1 MLSRRRLLGAAGVT
15 GRALSR
21 RAGAEATVN
30 LALPGGPATR
40 HITTDFPQKGAILQR
55 ARPPLL
61 ETPLE
66 VFDEGVLTPNA
77 RFFVRWHWSVIPT
90 KGERRRLPSQ
100 GARSSSRYRC
110 RWRTSL
116 HCRRSR

>member
-40 HITTDFPQKGAILQR
+40 HITTDFPQKGAMILQR
-55 ARPPLL
+55 TRPPLL

-77 RFFVRWHWSVIPT
+77 RLRALALVGHPHQR
-90 KGERRRLPSQ
+90 
-100 GARSSSRYRC
+100 
-110 RWRTSL
+110 
-116 HCRRSR
+116 